1 MGKKKTPAEK
11 EYTKQLRRIRNF
23 IDAASNRGYSFSP
36 SAYRILYNTPA
47 KITTASV
54 NRLKKVTPEYLYKK
68 AKFTAPTGETMS
80 GVRGRKYEQKRAGEK
95 AGEKRRGT
103 HRKVLPKNDLL
114 SKPGEPPHIAD
125 NIVEAVESILTKTD
139 MGLVN
144 ELSALIDSESGT
156 NPDIPT
162 WLNDIKQ
169 DHIRILRNVFNG
181 QKLMQGKERFAAV
194 VNQNADRIHDLV
206 FSLIYGNSKEGA
218 FQADIQELA
227 SILKGNALTIYESMV
242 LDEFGRDFDF
252 IA

>member
-1 MGKKKTPAEK
+1 MAKKKTPAEK
-11 EYTKQLRRIRNF
+11 EYSKQLTRIRNF
-23 IDAASNRGYSFSP
+23 MASASKRGYSFSAA
-36 SAYRILYNTPA
+36 AYRVLYNTPS

-54 NRLKKVTPEYLYKK
+54 NRLKKITPEYLYKK
-68 AKFTAPTGETMS
+68 AKYTAPTGETMS
-80 GVRGRKYEQKRAGEK
+80 GTQGRKYEQAQAGKK
-95 AGEKRRGT
+95 AGEKRKGT
-103 HRKVLPKNDLL
+103 HRKQKPKEGLL
-114 SKPGEPPHIAD
+114 SRPGEPPHIAD
-125 NIVEAVESILTKTD
+125 NIVEAVESILSKTD
-139 MGLVN
+139 LALVN

-156 NPDIPT
+156 NPDLPS
-162 WLNDIKQ
+162 WLNDIKN

-181 QKLMQGKERFAAV
+181 QLLMQGKERFAAV

-206 FSLIYGNSKEGA
+206 FAMIYGDSSEDA